1 VLGGRHSGHVTNRPT
16 FAGEPRR
23 KCPRNRAGSLA
34 RWVFGESQVLLR
46 RAIVAVSLV
55 MGRVGSGRRDFG
67 CWVARVSAGA
77 LQPES
82 DSRVSVVF
90 ATCRSRGLAPQ
101 GATRWFALSGRDM
114 SRAPCASFL
123 EVSPR
128 SRGKD
133 EPRQGQR
140 PAKGARLRSNV
151 PSRSVQVS
159 RYWLAISERRGR
171 KLTTAPVSAPPG
183 KGCHW
188 PAEWVTV
195 RFVHAFLIVKT
206 DSRGVHRDAPSGEL
220 RQRRSEL
227 GGQSAPKGNDRS
239 SAEGEERFGARWN
252 GLVNESLAAPPVRHH
267 GPGAANADRGCS
279 QHPSLQPVHQPSSQ
293 K

>member
-1 VLGGRHSGHVTNRPT
+1 MYPQVRSNPKATVECPLSLQHAVGRGV
-16 FAGEPRR
+16 
-23 KCPRNRAGSLA
+23 
-34 RWVFGESQVLLR
+34 
-46 RAIVAVSLV
+46 
-55 MGRVGSGRRDFG
+55 
-67 CWVARVSAGA
+67 
-77 LQPES
+77 
-82 DSRVSVVF
+82 
-90 ATCRSRGLAPQ
+90 APQ
-101 GATRWFALSGRDM
+101 GAV
-114 SRAPCASFL
+114 SRALRASFL

-183 KGCHW
+183 KGCRW

-195 RFVHAFLIVKT
+195 RFVHASLIVKT

-252 GLVNESLAAPPVRHH
+252 GLANESLAAPPVRHH
-267 GPGAANADRGCS
+267 GPGAANADADLRSDAVRGCS
-279 QHPSLQPVHQPSSQ
+279 QHPRFSRFTSPPRRSEGFDRGSPKRPRSPRFAYHCAARCFGRGPAQPSGDGRVGASRLARKHVSFRRLQ
-293 K
+293 KLDSGRHGAAAAGE